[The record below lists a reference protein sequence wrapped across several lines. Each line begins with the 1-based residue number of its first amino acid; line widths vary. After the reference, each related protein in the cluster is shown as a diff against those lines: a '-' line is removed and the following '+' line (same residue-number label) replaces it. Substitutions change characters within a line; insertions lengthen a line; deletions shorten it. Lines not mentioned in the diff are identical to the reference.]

1 MSFRSVEFRVEYF
14 KVNSSLLDQA
24 KVELKL
30 PKLKE
35 RPKASRRQAPESGP
49 HPARFSES
57 ENKNDVIKIDSCFN
71 KKLQW

>member
-1 MSFRSVEFRVEYF
+1 M
-14 KVNSSLLDQA
+14 
-24 KVELKL
+24 ELKL

-35 RPKASRRQAPESGP
+35 RLKASRRQAPESGP